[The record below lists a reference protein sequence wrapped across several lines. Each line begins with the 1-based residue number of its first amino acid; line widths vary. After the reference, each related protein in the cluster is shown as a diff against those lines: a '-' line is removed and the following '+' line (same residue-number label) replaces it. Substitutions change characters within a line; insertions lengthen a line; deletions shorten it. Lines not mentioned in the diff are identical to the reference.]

1 MAFSYYMNMEKMS
14 LEIASEHIELM
25 EENIQD
31 IRICEFLDI
40 SKLISNIKN
49 GFVVITQLITFV
61 ESFLNTIINTCM
73 QENNELLLKMSID
86 EKLEIIC
93 LYYKVKSSQI
103 KSIHYWE
110 TFRTIN
116 KVRNE
121 LIHYKKSFICDCTA
135 IQDFN
140 IAGISVKEFFIKS
153 NMDKIME
160 HIIQLGNQISKVLG
174 LTINKDVSI
183 IECDA
188 RDGLVSYVFDDKIID
203 IDPSRNVN

>member
-1 MAFSYYMNMEKMS
+1 MAFGYYMNMEKMS
-14 LEIASEHIELM
+14 LEIAGEHIELM

-31 IRICEFLDI
+31 MQICEFLDI
-40 SKLISNIKN
+40 DKLIRNIKD
-49 GFVVITQLITFV
+49 GFVVITHLITFV
-61 ESFLNTIINTCM
+61 ESFFNTIINTCM

-103 KSIHYWE
+103 KSIHYWG

-121 LIHYKKSFICDCTA
+121 LIHYTKSFICDCTA

-160 HIIQLGNQISKVLG
+160 HIIQLGNHISKVLG

-203 IDPSRNVN
+203 VDPSRNVN

>member
-31 IRICEFLDI
+31 RRICEFLDI

>member
-1 MAFSYYMNMEKMS
+1 MAFGYYMNMEKMS
-14 LEIASEHIELM
+14 LEIAGEHIELM

-31 IRICEFLDI
+31 MQICEFLDI
-40 SKLISNIKN
+40 DKLIRNIKD

-61 ESFLNTIINTCM
+61 ESFFNTIINTCM

-103 KSIHYWE
+103 KSIHYWG

-160 HIIQLGNQISKVLG
+160 HIIQLGNHISKVLG

-203 IDPSRNVN
+203 VDPSRNVN

>member
-1 MAFSYYMNMEKMS
+1 MAFGYYMNMEKMS
-14 LEIASEHIELM
+14 LQIASEHIELM

-31 IRICEFLDI
+31 MQICEFLDI
-40 SKLISNIKN
+40 CKLISNIKN

-103 KSIHYWE
+103 KSIHYWG
-110 TFRTIN
+110 TLKTIN

-160 HIIQLGNQISKVLG
+160 HIIQLGNHIAKVLG

-203 IDPSRNVN
+203 VDPSRNVN